1 MRKKPARSK
10 STDSFKLHLGS
21 QGSVVPVKMPRPR
34 RQVYRHDFV
43 RNMLRT
49 IDLPKKFELSDVCRV
64 LLQLYGGQRI
74 VQAAGNGSYS
84 ASSSG
89 PAGFRRTNPY
99 TVSGR
104 QGFKRPRI
112 QGPGENDL
120 GEEDPDEEQENNA
133 PSNKEPVTQGTDPP
147 VNCPIFDKA
156 SREGKERH
164 ACKGLKFVSQKA
176 AIDHA
181 HVTHLSCPICYRKID
196 SDGDGQQP
204 VDFGRVFFG
213 DMKNLRFVKN
223 QSSALKADR
232 SQFPCSSTPHKG
244 HPVPCGWLHQDQ
256 RSVERIL
263 AGKPLEITLRDV
275 QPALY
280 ELYTKVRKSRTRQ
293 ELEDCLYHHGQ
304 KVYDSETGTNNIALN
319 DRLPPAQ
326 SVEANN
332 AITAIQQFHSSEPV
346 HGQFAPDLQAAMQG
360 FSYPPAFDVNG
371 MGPQFPMPVSMTS
384 HLRGHDAYISHGPIS
399 MFVPVSGSGS
409 MSSAIYPSPTEY
421 GHPTLNPTGG
431 SFSGVNYSP
440 TTLRYS
446 PLCDL
451 VTDLSTLFNRAG
463 RVERLALLK
472 SQPEFFLAMRDFVN
486 ENEGVIESTGITV
499 PQAAPHSVSNLTADR
514 TYDESAW
521 TSPVLQPFY
530 RQDNINVQEQESL

>member
-1 MRKKPARSK
+1 
-10 STDSFKLHLGS
+10 
-21 QGSVVPVKMPRPR
+21 
-34 RQVYRHDFV
+34 
-43 RNMLRT
+43 
-49 IDLPKKFELSDVCRV
+49 
-64 LLQLYGGQRI
+64 
-74 VQAAGNGSYS
+74 
-84 ASSSG
+84 
-89 PAGFRRTNPY
+89 
-99 TVSGR
+99 
-104 QGFKRPRI
+104 
-112 QGPGENDL
+112 
-120 GEEDPDEEQENNA
+120 
-133 PSNKEPVTQGTDPP
+133 
-147 VNCPIFDKA
+147 
-156 SREGKERH
+156 
-164 ACKGLKFVSQKA
+164 
-176 AIDHA
+176 
-181 HVTHLSCPICYRKID
+181 
-196 SDGDGQQP
+196 
-204 VDFGRVFFG
+204 
-213 DMKNLRFVKN
+213 MKNLRFHVLRHHIKVI
-223 QSSALKADR
+223 
-232 SQFPCSSTPHKG
+232 PCRVGGCTRTSGLLNAFSRESHWKSHWPEHS
-244 HPVPCGWLHQDQ
+244 DQ
-256 RSVERIL
+256 KKV
-263 AGKPLEITLRDV
+263 KPLLNQAWNRGEAYLRDV

-499 PQAAPHSVSNLTADR
+499 PQAAPHS
-514 TYDESAW
+514 
-521 TSPVLQPFY
+521 
-530 RQDNINVQEQESL
+530 